1 MQLPPDVIRALE
13 TVLSRGERVE
23 IVPVK
28 DGVRIYEIRRR
39 EVHTQ
44 PVSKR

>member
-13 TVLSRGERVE
+13 MVLARGERVE

-28 DGVRIYEIRRR
+28 GGVRIYEVRRR

>member
-1 MQLPPDVIRALE
+1 MELRPDAIRALE
-13 TVLSRGERVE
+13 AILSRGERVE

-28 DGVRIYEIRRR
+28 DGVRIYEVRRR

>member
-13 TVLSRGERVE
+13 EVISRGERVE

-28 DGVRIYEIRRR
+28 DGVRIYEVRRR

>member
-1 MQLPPDVIRALE
+1 MELRPDTIRALE
-13 TVLSRGERVE
+13 AILSRAERAE
-23 IVPVK
+23 IIPVK
-28 DGVRIYEIRRR
+28 DGVRIYEVRRR

>member
-1 MQLPPDVIRALE
+1 MRLPPDLIRTLE
-13 TVLSRGERVE
+13 AVLSRGERVE

-28 DGVRIYEIRRR
+28 DGVRIYEVRRR
-39 EVHTQ
+39 EVYTQ

>member
-1 MQLPPDVIRALE
+1 MQLPPDVIRTLE
-13 TVLSRGERVE
+13 AVLSRGERVE

-28 DGVRIYEIRRR
+28 DGVRIYEVRRR

>member
-1 MQLPPDVIRALE
+1 MELRPDTIRALE
-13 TVLSRGERVE
+13 AILSRGERAE
-23 IVPVK
+23 IIPVK
-28 DGVRIYEIRRR
+28 DGVRIYEVRRR

>member
-1 MQLPPDVIRALE
+1 MELPSDVIRHLE
-13 TVLSRGERVE
+13 AVLSRGGRVE
-23 IVPVK
+23 IVPVR

-39 EVHTQ
+39 EVNTQ